1 MKRIL
6 THDLTKVFAGWI
18 LLFLFWMVLPV
29 DPAYVDQATHGV
41 RHDTRS

>member
-29 DPAYVDQATHGV
+29 DPAYVDQAAAHQSKT
-41 RHDTRS
+41 